1 MHICRT
7 RQRLFSSTLTT
18 PVADDPSVVP
28 KRLYA
33 ASPCPGLVECVL
45 LIECVLL
52 LGLPKRLYAASPCP
66 GLVECVLLIEC
77 VLLLGLPKRLYA
89 ASPCPG
95 LCVYMNAHTS
105 SYTYV
110 TSSYTYVVSMPL
122 APVQVYM
129 CI

>member
-1 MHICRT
+1 MHVCRT

-18 PVADDPSVVP
+18 PVADDPSVV
-28 KRLYA
+28 
-33 ASPCPGLVECVL
+33 
-45 LIECVLL
+45 
-52 LGLPKRLYAASPCP
+52 PKRLYAASPCP